1 MAKSLGRPIDV
12 RLPNAFQL
20 ATDAQTRGLPIAKVA
35 PSAPL
40 SAAFNALNT
49 RALGEVA
56 VVDSGVS
63 SVPKK
68 RGLFGLR
75 RK

>member
-1 MAKSLGRPIDV
+1 
-12 RLPNAFQL
+12 L

-40 SAAFNALNT
+40 SAAFNALIT

-56 VVDSGVS
+56 VVDSGDGTVS
-63 SVPKK
+63 KK